1 MADSTKCGAG
11 RRSRKLK
18 KSKKSRKQSRRT
30 RRGGF
35 APASF
40 SGAITGANGQPA
52 GADFRAVGVSG
63 SSANPNASSYTQNT
77 AGTYAAYG
85 GRKRGS
91 RRSRR
96 SRKYRIRGGGGTGG
110 AGETG
115 SRIFTSF
122 EGESVG
128 ASAPGGAIR
137 VPTYAGSQPS

>member
-1 MADSTKCGAG
+1 MSDAKCGAG
-11 RRSRKLK
+11 RRRTRKLK
-18 KSKKSRKQSRRT
+18 KSMKSKKSRKQSRRT

-40 SGAITGANGQPA
+40 AGAVVGANGQPA

-63 SSANPNASSYTQNT
+63 SSANPNASSYTQQT

-85 GRKRGS
+85 GRRKKS
-91 RRSRR
+91 R
-96 SRKYRIRGGGGTGG
+96 SRKYRSRGGGGTGG

-115 SRIFTSF
+115 SRIFASYQ
-122 EGESVG
+122 GESVG
-128 ASAPGGAIR
+128 ASAPGGAVR

>member
-1 MADSTKCGAG
+1 MADSKCGAG

-40 SGAITGANGQPA
+40 AGAITGANGQPA

-63 SSANPNASSYTQNT
+63 SSANTNASNYTQSA

-91 RRSRR
+91 RRSR
-96 SRKYRIRGGGGTGG
+96 SRKYRSRGGGGTGG
-110 AGETG
+110 GGEG
-115 SRIFTSF
+115 SRIFASYQ
-122 EGESVG
+122 GDSVG
-128 ASAPGGAIR
+128 ASAPGAAIR
-137 VPTYAGSQPS
+137 ELVYAGSQPS

>member
-1 MADSTKCGAG
+1 MADSKCGAG

-63 SSANPNASSYTQNT
+63 SSANTNASSYTQNT

-85 GRKRGS
+85 GRKR
-91 RRSRR
+91 RSRSR
-96 SRKYRIRGGGGTGG
+96 GSRKYRSRGGGGTGG

-115 SRIFTSF
+115 SRIFASYQ
-122 EGESVG
+122 GDSVG

>member
-1 MADSTKCGAG
+1 MADTKCGAG

-40 SGAITGANGQPA
+40 AGAITGANGQPA

-85 GRKRGS
+85 GRRGKRGS
-91 RRSRR
+91 RRSR
-96 SRKYRIRGGGGTGG
+96 KYRSRGGGGTGG

-128 ASAPGGAIR
+128 VSAPGGAIR

>member
-1 MADSTKCGAG
+1 MSDTKCGAG

-40 SGAITGANGQPA
+40 AGAITGANGQPA

-63 SSANPNASSYTQNT
+63 SSANTNASSYTQSA

-91 RRSRR
+91 RRSR
-96 SRKYRIRGGGGTGG
+96 KYRSRGGGGTGG
-110 AGETG
+110 GEG

-122 EGESVG
+122 GGESVG
-128 ASAPGGAIR
+128 ASAPGGAVR
-137 VPTYAGSQPS
+137 GPVYAGSQPS

>member
-1 MADSTKCGAG
+1 MADSKCGAG

-40 SGAITGANGQPA
+40 AGAITGANGQPA

-63 SSANPNASSYTQNT
+63 SSANPNASNYTQSA

-91 RRSRR
+91 R
-96 SRKYRIRGGGGTGG
+96 SRKYRSRGGGGTGG
-110 AGETG
+110 GGEG
-115 SRIFTSF
+115 SRIFTSYG
-122 EGESVG
+122 GESVG
-128 ASAPGGAIR
+128 ASAPGAAIR
-137 VPTYAGSQPS
+137 GPVYTGSQPS

>member
-1 MADSTKCGAG
+1 MADSKCGSG

-40 SGAITGANGQPA
+40 TGAINGANGQPA

-91 RRSRR
+91 RRSR
-96 SRKYRIRGGGGTGG
+96 KYRSRGGGGTGG

-122 EGESVG
+122 EGQSVG

>member
-1 MADSTKCGAG
+1 MADSKCGAG

-40 SGAITGANGQPA
+40 TGAITGANGQPA

-63 SSANPNASSYTQNT
+63 SSPNAGASNYTQSA

-85 GRKRGS
+85 GRRGKRGS
-91 RRSRR
+91 RRSR
-96 SRKYRIRGGGGTGG
+96 KYRSRGGGGTGG
-110 AGETG
+110 AGEAG
-115 SRIFTSF
+115 SRIFTSYG
-122 EGESVG
+122 GESVG
-128 ASAPGGAIR
+128 ASAPGAAIR
-137 VPTYAGSQPS
+137 ELVYAGSQPS

>member
-1 MADSTKCGAG
+1 MADSKCGAG

-40 SGAITGANGQPA
+40 AGAITGANGQPA

-63 SSANPNASSYTQNT
+63 SSANTNASNYTQSA

-91 RRSRR
+91 RRSR
-96 SRKYRIRGGGGTGG
+96 KYRSRGGGGTGG
-110 AGETG
+110 GGEG
-115 SRIFTSF
+115 SRIFTSYG
-122 EGESVG
+122 GESVG

-137 VPTYAGSQPS
+137 VPAYGGSQPS

>member
-1 MADSTKCGAG
+1 MADTKCGAG

-40 SGAITGANGQPA
+40 SGAVVGANGQPA

-63 SSANPNASSYTQNT
+63 SSANSNASSYTQNT

-85 GRKRGS
+85 GRKR
-91 RRSRR
+91 RSR
-96 SRKYRIRGGGGTGG
+96 SRKYRSRGGGGTGG

-122 EGESVG
+122 EGNSVG

>member
-1 MADSTKCGAG
+1 MADSKCGAG

-40 SGAITGANGQPA
+40 SGAVVGANGQPA

-63 SSANPNASSYTQNT
+63 SSANSNASSYTQNT

-85 GRKRGS
+85 GRKR
-91 RRSRR
+91 RSR
-96 SRKYRIRGGGGTGG
+96 SRKYRSRGGGGTGG

-115 SRIFTSF
+115 SRIFASYQ
-122 EGESVG
+122 GDSVG